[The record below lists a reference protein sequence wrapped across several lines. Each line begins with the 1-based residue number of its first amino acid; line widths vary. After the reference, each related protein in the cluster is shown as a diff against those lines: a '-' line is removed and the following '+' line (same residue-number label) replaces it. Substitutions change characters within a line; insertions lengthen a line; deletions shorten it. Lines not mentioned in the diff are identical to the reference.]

1 MSENNKSIR
10 IEVSQKTKDKIKS
23 INEKR
28 KAIGQDKLG
37 YRYFFENGVN
47 EIYDETFSEN
57 SDERALR
64 EAKEELRAILRQ
76 EAKARSK
83 VAKLEEHIEN
93 KDLFNFME
101 DGIKPLLKAY
111 REKHKDSSIEDFVN
125 DKFEN
130 IIGIYEGST
139 FKDDGLDSQMIMDD
153 EEKIEILVRII
164 KENI

>member
-28 KAIGQDKLG
+28 KARGQDKLG

-64 EAKEELRAILRQ
+64 EAKEELKAIRHQ
-76 EAKARSK
+76 EAIARSK
-83 VAKLEEHIEN
+83 VATLEEHLEN
-93 KDLFNFME
+93 KDIFNFME
-101 DGIKPLLKAY
+101 DDIKPLLKTY
-111 REKHKDSSIEDFVN
+111 REKHKDSSIEDFVK

-130 IIGIYEGST
+130 IMKLYDCST
-139 FKDDGLDSQMIMDD
+139 FKYDGLDSKMIIED